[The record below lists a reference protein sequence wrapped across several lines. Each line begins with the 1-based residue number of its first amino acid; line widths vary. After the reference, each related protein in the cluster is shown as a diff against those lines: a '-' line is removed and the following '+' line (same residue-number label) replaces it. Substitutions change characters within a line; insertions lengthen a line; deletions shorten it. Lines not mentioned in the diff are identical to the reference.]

1 MTRIIVASK
10 EGLDVLQDGQLS
22 KVVLNQ
28 PAIIQIG
35 VSQQDIASMVKQGG
49 NLVIHLKNGE
59 TLVLEN
65 FFNEANN
72 TTDHSLV
79 FPTEH
84 GKFVEAQF
92 DAKGKVIDYTGLNHV
107 TDLAYTSTSQ
117 PAASMAVDESPTFSM
132 GNVLKAGLAVLAAEG
147 LYLWAFDKDDK
158 DDSSGPVDILP
169 PAAPT
174 ATVADDTVTVN
185 GKAEA
190 NAKIYLK
197 DAAGN
202 TVATGVADASGNF
215 TIKLDKPLA
224 NGNKLNVFA
233 EDAAGNMSKAGT
245 VTGSKDTIAPDA
257 PQAQLSEDGSLL
269 TGKAEAN
276 AKITVYDASGK
287 ILGTVTANKE
297 GIFSLKLTS
306 PLTSE
311 AGGKV
316 IAEDAA
322 GNKSEPTKIIA
333 GKDTFAP
340 DAPLVEVNKE
350 GTKVEGQTEPNA
362 KVQIKDADG
371 KVIGTGTANA
381 QGEFQ
386 ITLSSALKESQKVT
400 IIVEDTAGNTSKPLE
415 ISSGYDTIA
424 PDKPT
429 AQVNAEGTSVTGT
442 AEPNA
447 KIEIKNSAD
456 KVIGTGTA
464 DANGKF
470 TITISPA
477 LTDSSKGS
485 VIAIDSSGNKS
496 TALEIVGSDKDT
508 IPPAKPVLKSLDDD
522 VGALKG
528 AILAGSETDDAKPKF
543 TVQVESNATLTI
555 YDNGVA
561 ISIIKVGDLG
571 TSKTW
576 SFTLDKDLALG
587 KHTITLMQTD
597 AAGLTSEV
605 SSPFTFY
612 VVAPKTASLSDAAV
626 DTAHAETVSVAD
638 SVGLNTLKLV
648 QNTTN
653 EADSQQHKS
662 VPIDDLLKSSVSSEP
677 DPIETLLSST
687 ALKPTQVNDQS
698 DIATNASNTTANL
711 EHVLPDTTSSVLQ
724 NLLEQTNPVV

>member
-22 KVVLNQ
+22 KVVLSK
-28 PAIIQIG
+28 PSIIQIG
-35 VSQQDIASMVKQGG
+35 VSQKDIASVEKQGG
-49 NLVIHLKNGE
+49 SLVIHLKNGE
-59 TLVLEN
+59 TIVLEN
-65 FFNEANN
+65 FFNEATN

-79 FPTEH
+79 LPTEH

-92 DAKGKVIDYTGLNHV
+92 DAQGKVIDYTGLNHV
-107 TDLAYTSTSQ
+107 TDLAYTSSSQ
-117 PAASMAVDESPTFSM
+117 PASTMAVDDSPTFSM

-147 LYLWAFDKDDK
+147 LYLWAFDNDDK
-158 DDSSGPVDILP
+158 DDSSGPVDILA

-174 ATVADDTVTVN
+174 ATVGEDTVTVT

-190 NAKIYLK
+190 NAKIYIK
-197 DAAGN
+197 DAADN

-224 NGNKLNVFA
+224 NGNKLKVVA
-233 EDAAGNMSKAGT
+233 EDAAGNTSKPGEII
-245 VTGSKDTIAPDA
+245 GKKDTIAPDA
-257 PQAQLSEDGSLL
+257 PQAQLSEDGSILD
-269 TGKAEAN
+269 GKTEPD
-276 AKITVYDASGK
+276 AKVFIYDANDK
-287 ILGTVTANKE
+287 LIDTVTASKE
-297 GIFSLKLTS
+297 GKFSYKFTP

-316 IAEDAA
+316 VVVDTA
-322 GNKSEPTKIIA
+322 GNESEPTKIIA

-340 DAPLVEVNKE
+340 DKPLVEVNKE
-350 GTKVEGQTEPNA
+350 GTVVEGKAEANA
-362 KVQIKDADG
+362 KIQIKDADG
-371 KVIGTGTANA
+371 KVIGTATANA

-386 ITLSSALKESQKVT
+386 ITLSPALKESQKATV
-400 IIVEDTAGNTSKPLE
+400 IVEDAAGNTSKPLE
-415 ISSGYDTIA
+415 ISIGYDTIA

-429 AQVNAEGTSVTGT
+429 AQINAEGTTITGT
-442 AEPNA
+442 AEANA
-447 KIEIKNSAD
+447 KVQITIGT

-464 DANGKF
+464 DADGKF

-477 LTDSSKGS
+477 LTDNNKAT
-485 VIAIDSSGNKS
+485 VTAIDGAGNSSETVQITG
-496 TALEIVGSDKDT
+496 TKDT
-508 IPPAKPVLKSLDDD
+508 TPPAKPVLTGLDDD

-528 AILAGSETDDAKPKF
+528 AITAGSETDDAKPKF

-561 ISIIKVGDLG
+561 ISIIKIGDLG
-571 TSKTW
+571 TSKIW

-597 AAGLTSEV
+597 SAGLTSEV

-626 DTAHAETVSVAD
+626 DTAHTETVSVAD

-653 EADSQQHKS
+653 ETDSQQQKS
-662 VPIDDLLKSSVSSEP
+662 VQLDELLKSSSSNDS
-677 DPIETLLSST
+677 DPIAKILSATES
-687 ALKPTQVNDQS
+687 KPVVNEQS
-698 DIATNASNTTANL
+698 DVNNTVSEVTTNL
-711 EHVLPDTTSSVLQ
+711 DHLLPNTTSSVLQ
-724 NLLEQTNPVV
+724 NLLDQTYPVV

>member
-10 EGLDVLQDGQLS
+10 EGLDVLQDGQFN
-22 KVVLNQ
+22 KVVLSN
-28 PAIIQIG
+28 PTIIQIG
-35 VSQQDIASMVKQGG
+35 VSQKDIASMEKQGG
-49 NLVIHLKNGE
+49 SLVIHLKNGE
-59 TLVLEN
+59 TIVLEN
-65 FFNEANN
+65 FFNEATN

-92 DAKGKVIDYTGLNHV
+92 DAQGKVIDYTGLNHV

-117 PAASMAVDESPTFSM
+117 PASTMAVDDSPTFSM
-132 GNVLKAGLAVLAAEG
+132 GNVLKAGLAVLAVEG

-158 DDSSGPVDILP
+158 DDSSSAPDLIAP
-169 PAAPT
+169 NQPT
-174 ATVADDTVTVN
+174 ATLADDTVTVT
-185 GKAEA
+185 GKAEP
-190 NAKIYLK
+190 NAKIYIQDSKGQVL
-197 DAAGN
+197 ASG
-202 TVATGVADASGNF
+202 TVDSNGNF
-215 TIKLDKPLA
+215 TIKLDKPLV
-224 NGNKLNVFA
+224 NGEKVA
-233 EDAAGNMSKAGT
+233 VIAQDAAGNNSKAT
-245 VTGSKDTIAPDA
+245 VVTGTKDTIAPDA
-257 PQAQLSEDGSLL
+257 PQAQLNEDGSILD
-269 TGKAEAN
+269 GKTEAN
-276 AKITVYDASGK
+276 ATVNVYDASGK
-287 ILGTVTANKE
+287 LLGTVKANSD
-297 GIFSLKLTS
+297 GIFSLKLTP

-316 IAEDAA
+316 IAQDAA
-322 GNKSEPTKIIA
+322 GNKSEATPIFA
-333 GKDTFAP
+333 GKDTIP
-340 DAPLVEVNKE
+340 PETPLVEVNKE
-350 GTKVEGQTEPNA
+350 GTVVEGKTEANA

-386 ITLSSALKESQKVT
+386 ITLSSALKESQKAT
-400 IIVEDTAGNTSKPLE
+400 IIVEDAAGNKSKPLE
-415 ISSGYDTIA
+415 VTSGYDTVA

-442 AEPNA
+442 AEANA

-477 LTDSSKGS
+477 LTDSLKGS
-485 VIAIDSSGNKS
+485 VVATDSSGNKS
-496 TALEIVGSDKDT
+496 AALEIVGSDKDT

-528 AILAGSETDDAKPKF
+528 AITAGSETDDAKPKF
-543 TVQVESNATLTI
+543 TVQVEPNATLTI

-561 ISIIKVGDLG
+561 IEIMKVGQVDAN
-571 TSKTW
+571 KYW
-576 SFTLDKDLALG
+576 SFMLDKDLALG
-587 KHTITLMQTD
+587 KHTITLIQTD
-597 AAGLTSEV
+597 VAGLTSEV

-626 DTAHAETVSVAD
+626 DTAHIETVSVAD

-653 EADSQQHKS
+653 ERDSQQQKS
-662 VPIDDLLKSSVSSEP
+662 VSLDDLLKSSSTNES
-677 DPIETLLSST
+677 DPIAKILSATES
-687 ALKPTQVNDQS
+687 KPVVNEQS
-698 DIATNASNTTANL
+698 DVSNTVSEVTTNL
-711 EHVLPDTTSSVLQ
+711 DHLLPNTTSSVLQ
-724 NLLEQTNPVV
+724 NLLDQTYPVV

>member
-10 EGLDVLQDGQLS
+10 EGLDVLQDGQLN

-35 VSQQDIASMVKQGG
+35 VSQKDIASMEKQGG
-49 NLVIHLKNGE
+49 SLIIHLKNGE

-65 FFNEANN
+65 FFNEATN

-92 DAKGKVIDYTGLNHV
+92 DAQGKVIDYTGLNHV

-117 PAASMAVDESPTFSM
+117 PASTMAVDDSPTFSM

-158 DDSSGPVDILP
+158 DDSPVDNVA

-174 ATVADDTVTVN
+174 AAVGDDTVTVT
-185 GKAEA
+185 GKSEA
-190 NAKIYLK
+190 NAKIYIK
-197 DAAGN
+197 DAADN

-224 NGNKLNVFA
+224 NGNKLKVVA
-233 EDAAGNMSKAGT
+233 EDAAGNISKSGEII
-245 VTGSKDTIAPDA
+245 GKKDTIAPDA
-257 PQAQLSEDGSLL
+257 PQAQLSQDGAML
-269 TGKAEAN
+269 TGKTEAK
-276 AKITVYDASGK
+276 ATVNIYDANGK
-287 ILGTVTANKE
+287 LIDTVTANLT
-297 GIFSLKLTS
+297 GDFSYKFTP

-316 IAEDAA
+316 VAVDEA
-322 GNKSEPTKIIA
+322 GNKSEATLIFA
-333 GKDTFAP
+333 GKDTIPPA
-340 DAPLVEVNKE
+340 APLVEVNKE
-350 GTKVEGQTEPNA
+350 GTVVEGKTEANA

-386 ITLSSALKESQKVT
+386 ITLSSALKESQKATV
-400 IIVEDTAGNTSKPLE
+400 IVEDAAGNKSKPLE
-415 ISSGYDTIA
+415 VTSGYDTIA

-429 AQVNAEGTSVTGT
+429 AQVNADGTSVTGT

-470 TITISPA
+470 TIAISPA
-477 LTDSSKGS
+477 LTDSLKGS
-485 VIAIDSSGNKS
+485 VIATDSSGNKS

-508 IPPAKPVLKSLDDD
+508 IPPAKPVLRGLDDD
-522 VGALKG
+522 VGPLKG
-528 AILAGSETDDAKPKF
+528 AITAGSETDDAKPKF
-543 TVQVESNATLTI
+543 TVQVEANATLTI

-561 ISIIKVGDLG
+561 ISILKVGQVDAN
-571 TSKTW
+571 KYW
-576 SFTLDKDLALG
+576 SFMLDKDLALG
-587 KHTITLMQTD
+587 KHTITFVQTD
-597 AAGLTSEV
+597 VAGLTSEV

-612 VVAPKTASLSDAAV
+612 VVAPKVASTSEVVSSDV
-626 DTAHAETVSVAD
+626 NEVVPSVAD
-638 SVGLNTLKLV
+638 SVGLNTLKLA
-648 QNTTN
+648 QTTTN
-653 EADSQQHKS
+653 ETTSQQQKS
-662 VPIDDLLKSSVSSEP
+662 VSLDDLLKSSSTDAS
-677 DPIETLLSST
+677 DPIAKILSATDSKPVVNEQSEVNNT
-687 ALKPTQVNDQS
+687 AS
-698 DIATNASNTTANL
+698 DVTTNL
-711 EHVLPDTTSSVLQ
+711 EQLLPNTTSSALS
-724 NLLEQTNPVV
+724 NLLDQTYSVV

>member
-10 EGLDVLQDGQLS
+10 EGLDVLQDGQLN

-35 VSQQDIASMVKQGG
+35 VSQKDIASMEKQGG
-49 NLVIHLKNGE
+49 SLIIHLKNGE

-65 FFNEANN
+65 FFNEVTN

-92 DAKGKVIDYTGLNHV
+92 DAQGKVIDYTGLNHV

-117 PAASMAVDESPTFSM
+117 PASTMAVDDSPTFSM

-158 DDSSGPVDILP
+158 DDSPVDNVA

-174 ATVADDTVTVN
+174 ATVGDDTVTVT
-185 GKAEA
+185 GKSEA
-190 NAKIYLK
+190 NAKIYIRDLN
-197 DAAGN
+197 GN
-202 TVATGVADASGNF
+202 TIASGVADASGNF
-215 TIKLDKPLA
+215 TIKLDKPLTD
-224 NGNKLNVFA
+224 GNKLKVVA
-233 EDAAGNMSKAGT
+233 EDAAGNISKESEFIGK
-245 VTGSKDTIAPDA
+245 KDTIAPDA
-257 PQAQLSEDGSLL
+257 PQTQLSDDGSLV

-276 AKITVYDASGK
+276 AKITVYDASDK
-287 ILGTVTANKE
+287 VLGTVTANKD
-297 GIFSLKLTS
+297 GIFSLKLTP
-306 PLTSE
+306 PLTSD

-340 DAPLVEVNKE
+340 DVPLVEVNKE
-350 GTKVEGQTEPNA
+350 GTTVEGQTEPNA

-386 ITLSSALKESQKVT
+386 ITLSSALKESQKAT
-400 IIVEDTAGNTSKPLE
+400 IIVEDAAGNASKPLE
-415 ISSGYDTIA
+415 VSPSYDSIA
-424 PDKPT
+424 PDKPV
-429 AQVNAEGTSVTGT
+429 AQINADGTTVTGT
-442 AEPNA
+442 TEANA
-447 KIEIKNSAD
+447 KVEIKD
-456 KVIGTGTA
+456 TTGKVIGTGTA

-477 LTDSSKGS
+477 LTDNKHAS
-485 VIAIDSSGNKS
+485 VSAIDSAGNKS
-496 TALEIVGSDKDT
+496 EVLDIIGTKDT
-508 IPPAKPVLKSLDDD
+508 TPPAKPVLNSVDDD

-528 AILAGSETDDAKPKF
+528 AITAGSETDDARPKL
-543 TVQVESNATLTI
+543 TGSGEANATLTI

-561 ISIIKVGDLG
+561 IGIVNVS
-571 TSKTW
+571 SSRSW
-576 SFTLDKDLALG
+576 SFTLDKDLAIG
-587 KHTITLMQTD
+587 KHTITLTQTD

-612 VVAPKTASLSDAAV
+612 VVAPKVASTSEEVVSSDV
-626 DTAHAETVSVAD
+626 NEVVPSVAD
-638 SVGLNTLKLV
+638 SVGLNTLKLA
-648 QNTTN
+648 QTTTN
-653 EADSQQHKS
+653 ETTSQQQKS
-662 VPIDDLLKSSVSSEP
+662 VALDDLLKSSSTDAS
-677 DPIETLLSST
+677 DPIAKILSATDS
-687 ALKPTQVNDQS
+687 KPVVNDQS
-698 DIATNASNTTANL
+698 DVNNTASDVTTNL
-711 EHVLPDTTSSVLQ
+711 EQLLPNTTSSALS
-724 NLLEQTNPVV
+724 NLLDQTYSVV